1 MSWIHQP
8 NAYLIAAAV
17 CLLLTVLIPNRWIR
31 RRLLF
36 SSVVFLLDAAFFP
49 VTAFALELSDRVFE
63 VAFQVVHFS
72 AAVAVLNAL
81 VSTLFNPL
89 RGQGVSDRWPSIVQD
104 VLVLAGPTIFVLF
117 TFSEQLL
124 ALGVAGSV
132 VIGIALKDTLGNL
145 FAGLALQSEKPFH
158 VGDWVVLG
166 DHEGQVQEAT
176 WRATK
181 IRTKAGNFVIIPNSV
196 IAEEAIINYSEPTT
210 EQRLERVVRMGHGIR
225 PNDFKKAAM
234 EVFADMPEA
243 LESPAPDVL
252 THEYDEY
259 SLQYR
264 CRFWINDYARSE
276 PILDNFCTLLYYRLL
291 RSGMPLPLPT
301 QNVRLGREGG
311 FGRAVARATDK
322 RLAFVESVDLFSGL
336 KEESRE
342 LIARQMRLYTF
353 GAGERILT
361 QGAAGES
368 MFFIERGKVRIVIR
382 EGTASKELAVLG
394 RGQYMGEMALLTG
407 EPRAASAI
415 AVGDVESYV
424 LDKPGFKKVLM
435 SDKDVAGQISAVVA
449 TRKEVLDEKR
459 EELGS
464 ELLARQAAQKNLLSR
479 IQNFFGL

>member
-1 MSWIHQP
+1 MSWIHHP

-464 ELLARQAAQKNLLSR
+464 ELLASQAAQKNLLSR

>member
-1 MSWIHQP
+1 MSWILHP
-8 NAYLIAAAV
+8 SAYLVAAAI
-17 CLLLTVLIPNRWIR
+17 CLVLTVLIPNRWIR

-36 SSVVFLLDAAFFP
+36 SSVIFLLGAGFYLVQAFVF
-49 VTAFALELSDRVFE
+49 ELSDGVFA
-63 VAFQVVHFS
+63 VAVQVVHFS
-72 AAVAVLNAL
+72 AAVAGLNAL
-81 VSTLFNPL
+81 VATLFNPL

-104 VLVLAGPTIFVLF
+104 VLVLAGPMIFVLF
-117 TFSEQLL
+117 KFSEQLL

-166 DHEGQVQEAT
+166 DQEGQVQEAT

-196 IAEEAIINYSEPTT
+196 IADEAIINYSQPTT
-210 EQRLERVVRMGHGIR
+210 EQRLERVVRMGHSIH

-234 EVFADMPEA
+234 EVFADMPES
-243 LESPAPDVL
+243 LENPAPDVL
-252 THEYDEY
+252 THEYDDY

-276 PILDNFCTLLYYRLL
+276 PILDNFCTLLYYRLVRAGL
-291 RSGMPLPLPT
+291 PLPLPT
-301 QNVRLGREGG
+301 QNVRLGREGDS
-311 FGRAVARATDK
+311 GRAVDRATDQ

-336 KEESRE
+336 KEQSKE

-353 GAGERILT
+353 AAGERILT
-361 QGAAGES
+361 QGTAGES
-368 MFFIERGKVRIVIR
+368 MFFIERGKVRIVIQ

-394 RGQYMGEMALLTG
+394 RGQYMGEMALLIG
-407 EPRAASAI
+407 EPRAASAV

-424 LDKPGFKKVLM
+424 LDKSGFKKVLM

-449 TRKEVLDEKR
+449 TRREVLDEKK

-464 ELLARQAAQKNLLSR
+464 ERLARQAAQKNLLSR
-479 IQNFFGL
+479 IQKFFGL

>member
-1 MSWIHQP
+1 M
-8 NAYLIAAAV
+8 
-17 CLLLTVLIPNRWIR
+17 
-31 RRLLF
+31 
-36 SSVVFLLDAAFFP
+36 
-49 VTAFALELSDRVFE
+49 
-63 VAFQVVHFS
+63 
-72 AAVAVLNAL
+72 
-81 VSTLFNPL
+81 
-89 RGQGVSDRWPSIVQD
+89 
-104 VLVLAGPTIFVLF
+104 
-117 TFSEQLL
+117 
-124 ALGVAGSV
+124 
-132 VIGIALKDTLGNL
+132 
-145 FAGLALQSEKPFH
+145 
-158 VGDWVVLG
+158 G

-225 PNDFKKAAM
+225 PNDFRKAAM
-234 EVFADMPEA
+234 EVFADMPES
-243 LESPAPDVL
+243 LENPAPDVL

-276 PILDNFCTLLYYRLL
+276 PILDNFCTLLYYRLF
-291 RSGMPLPLPT
+291 RSGLPLPLPT
-301 QNVRLGREGG
+301 QNVRLGREGDS
-311 FGRAVARATDK
+311 GRAVARATDQ

-336 KEESRE
+336 KEQSKE
-342 LIARQMRLYTF
+342 LIARQMKLYTF

-361 QGAAGES
+361 QGAAGKS
-368 MFFIERGKVRIVIR
+368 MYFIERGKVRIVIR

-407 EPRAASAI
+407 EPRAASAV
-415 AVGDVESYV
+415 AVGFVESYV

-449 TRKEVLDEKR
+449 ARKEVLDEKK

-464 ELLARQAAQKNLLSR
+464 EILARRAAQKNLLSR

>member
-1 MSWIHQP
+1 MSWIHHP

-31 RRLLF
+31 RRLFF

-89 RGQGVSDRWPSIVQD
+89 RGQGVSDRWPSILQD

-264 CRFWINDYARSE
+264 CRFWN
-276 PILDNFCTLLYYRLL
+276 
-291 RSGMPLPLPT
+291 
-301 QNVRLGREGG
+301 Q
-311 FGRAVARATDK
+311 
-322 RLAFVESVDLFSGL
+322 
-336 KEESRE
+336 
-342 LIARQMRLYTF
+342 
-353 GAGERILT
+353 
-361 QGAAGES
+361 
-368 MFFIERGKVRIVIR
+368 
-382 EGTASKELAVLG
+382 
-394 RGQYMGEMALLTG
+394 
-407 EPRAASAI
+407 
-415 AVGDVESYV
+415 
-424 LDKPGFKKVLM
+424 
-435 SDKDVAGQISAVVA
+435 
-449 TRKEVLDEKR
+449 
-459 EELGS
+459 
-464 ELLARQAAQKNLLSR
+464 
-479 IQNFFGL
+479 

>member
-1 MSWIHQP
+1 MSWILHP
-8 NAYLIAAAV
+8 NAHLVAAV
-17 CLLLTVLIPNRWIR
+17 VCLILMVLIPNRWIR

-36 SSVVFLLDAAFFP
+36 SSIVFLISAGFYLVGAFVLEFSDA
-49 VTAFALELSDRVFE
+49 VFLAA
-63 VAFQVVHFS
+63 VQVVHFG
-72 AAVAVLNAL
+72 AAVAALNAL
-81 VSTLFNPL
+81 VAILINPL
-89 RGQGVSDRWPSIVQD
+89 RGQGASDRWPSIVQD
-104 VLVLAGPTIFVLF
+104 VLVLAGPIIFVLF
-117 TFSEQLL
+117 KFSEQLL

-181 IRTKAGNFVIIPNSV
+181 IRTKAGNFVIVPNSV
-196 IAEEAIINYSEPTT
+196 IAEEAIINYSESTT
-210 EQRLERVVRMGHGIR
+210 EQRMERVVRMGHKIH

-243 LESPAPDVL
+243 LENPAPDVL

-276 PILDNFCTLLYYRLL
+276 PILDSFCTLLYYRLL
-291 RSGMPLPLPT
+291 RAGLPLPLPT
-301 QNVRLGREGG
+301 QNVRLGREGES
-311 FGRAVARATDK
+311 GRAVHRATDK

-336 KEESRE
+336 KEQSKE

-361 QGAAGES
+361 QGVSGES
-368 MFFIERGKVRIVIR
+368 MFFIERGKVRIVIQ
-382 EGTASKELAVLG
+382 EGAAAKELAVLG

-407 EPRAASAI
+407 EPRAASAF

-435 SDKDVAGQISAVVA
+435 NDRDVAGQISAVVK
-449 TRKEVLDEKR
+449 TRKQALDEKR

-464 ELLARQAAQKNLLSR
+464 ELLSRQAAQKNLLSR
-479 IQNFFGL
+479 IQKFFGL